1 MQIIVLCSK
10 EYAVMY
16 RYILVVKKSQVV
28 GWFNFEHIFEANDSF
43 WKI

>member
-10 EYAVMY
+10 EYAVI
-16 RYILVVKKSQVV
+16 YILVVKKSQVE